1 MRLGCG
7 ANALNGPTPLKIAT
21 LPAGLALR
29 ILTAFGFGFFLSMF
43 CRSSGN
49 LLKGPVQADLGLSEA
64 AMGLTFGTAFFIA
77 FGLAQLPIGVLLD
90 RYDPRKVCA
99 GMLSVAAAGT
109 LIFAFAHTS
118 GHMAAGRVLMGMG
131 FAACMMA
138 ALKTYSLW
146 FPVNKLPTING
157 IQFSVGILG
166 SISATKPTQWLLEVI
181 DWRGINMIMAALALL
196 AAVLLVTLAPK
207 HDSKSS
213 GESLLS
219 QIKGIGKVYGDGY
232 FWRTT
237 PWAFISIGISQGVG
251 TLYVLSWLKGPGG
264 LGLSGATDILFLI
277 AFVSI
282 FNYLLVGYL
291 MEWLGKRGFG
301 TMTVPYTGIFLSMT
315 AMALIIAMPGTPLL
329 WLFWALSIGWASL
342 TVASLARAFPV
353 HLAGRVYTG
362 FNQMSFLVTSIIQ
375 WVVGSLLDFFP
386 RTGADAAPDS
396 YRLAFAAVLGIQL
409 LGCLWTIAAR
419 FLRIGEQTMI
429 ERENAMTQQAKH
441 V

>member
-1 MRLGCG
+1 M
-7 ANALNGPTPLKIAT
+7 KIAT

-99 GMLSVAAAGT
+99 FMLLVAATGT
-109 LIFAFAHTS
+109 LVFALAHS
-118 GHMAAGRVLMGMG
+118 GGHMAAGRILMGVG

-146 FPVNKLPTING
+146 FPANKLPTISG
-157 IQFSVGILG
+157 IQFSVGIMG
-166 SISATKPTQWLLEVI
+166 SISATKPTQWLLQVT
-181 DWRGINMIMAALALL
+181 DWRGINLTMAALSVL
-196 AAVLLVTLAPK
+196 AAVLLLTLAPR
-207 HDSKSS
+207 HDAKSP

-251 TLYVLSWLKGPGG
+251 TLYVISWLKGPGG
-264 LGLSGATDILFLI
+264 LSLSGATDILFLI

-282 FNYLLVGYL
+282 FNYLLVGTL
-291 MEWLGKRGFG
+291 MEWLGKRGLG
-301 TMTVPYTGIFLSMT
+301 PMTVPYAGMSLSVV
-315 AMALIIAMPGTPLL
+315 ALALIVAFPGLTLL
-329 WLFWALSIGWASL
+329 WIFWALAIGWSSL
-342 TVASLARAFPV
+342 TMASLARAFPV

-362 FNQMSFLVTSIIQ
+362 FNQMSFLMTSIVQ
-375 WVVGSLLDFFP
+375 WVVGSLLDFYP
-386 RTGADAAPDS
+386 RVGTDAAPDS

-409 LGCLWTIAAR
+409 LGALWTLAAR
-419 FLRIGEQTMI
+419 FLRIGERTMI
-429 ERENAMTQQAKH
+429 ERENAMTQQAGN

>member
-1 MRLGCG
+1 M
-7 ANALNGPTPLKIAT
+7 KIAT

-99 GMLSVAAAGT
+99 GMLLVAATGT
-109 LIFAFAHTS
+109 LVFAVAHTG
-118 GHMAAGRVLMGMG
+118 GHMAAGRILMGIG

-146 FPVNKLPTING
+146 FPVTKLPTING

-166 SISATKPTQWLLEVI
+166 SISATKPTQWLLEVT
-181 DWRGINMIMAALALL
+181 DWRGINLTMAALTLL
-196 AAVLLVTLAPK
+196 AAVLLLTLAPR
-207 HDSKSS
+207 HDTKSS

-219 QIKGIGKVYGDGY
+219 QIKGIGQVYGDGY

-251 TLYVLSWLKGPGG
+251 TLYVISWLKGPGG
-264 LGLSGATDILFLI
+264 LDLSGATDILFLI

-301 TMTVPYTGIFLSMT
+301 PMTVPYAGLFLSM
-315 AMALIIAMPGTPLL
+315 AALALIIAFPGLTLL
-329 WLFWALSIGWASL
+329 WIFWALSIGWASL
-342 TVASLARAFPV
+342 TLAALGRAFPV

-362 FNQMSFLVTSIIQ
+362 FNQMSFLMTSIVQ
-375 WVVGSLLDFFP
+375 WIVGSLLDFYP
-386 RTGADAAPDS
+386 RVGTDAAPDS

-409 LGCLWTIAAR
+409 LGGLWTLAAR
-419 FLRIGEQTMI
+419 LLRIGERTMI
-429 ERENAMTQQAKH
+429 ERENAMTQKAGN

>member
-1 MRLGCG
+1 M
-7 ANALNGPTPLKIAT
+7 KIAT

-29 ILTAFGFGFFLSMF
+29 ILSAFGFGFFLSMF

-49 LLKGPVQADLGLSEA
+49 LLKGPVQADLGLSEVT
-64 AMGLTFGTAFFIA
+64 MGLTFGTAFFIA

-99 GMLSVAAAGT
+99 GMLAVAATGT
-109 LIFAFAHTS
+109 LVFALSHTS
-118 GHMAAGRVLMGMG
+118 GHMAAGRILMGMG

-157 IQFSVGILG
+157 IQFAVGILG
-166 SISATKPTQWLLEVI
+166 SISATKPTQWLLQVT
-181 DWRGINMIMAALALL
+181 DWRGINMTMAALALL
-196 AAVLLVTLAPK
+196 AAILLVTLAPK
-207 HDSKSS
+207 HQAKSS

-237 PWAFISIGISQGVG
+237 PWAFTSIGISQGVG
-251 TLYVLSWLKGPGG
+251 TLYVIAWLKGPGG
-264 LGLSGATDILFLI
+264 LDLSGATDILFLI

-301 TMTVPYTGIFLSMT
+301 PMTVPYTGIFLSMT
-315 AMALIIAMPGTPLL
+315 AMGLIVALPGTPLL
-329 WLFWALSIGWASL
+329 WIFWALSIGWASL

-353 HLAGRVYTG
+353 QLAGRVYTG
-362 FNQMSFLVTSIIQ
+362 FNQMSFLMTSIIQ
-375 WVVGSLLDFFP
+375 LVVGSLLDFYP
-386 RTGADAAPDS
+386 RIGGDAAPES
-396 YRLAFAAVLGIQL
+396 YRLAFAAVLGIQV
-409 LGCLWTIAAR
+409 LGCLWTVAAR
-419 FLRIGEQTMI
+419 LLKIGEKTMI
-429 ERENAMTQQAKH
+429 ERENAKNEETAN

>member
-1 MRLGCG
+1 M
-7 ANALNGPTPLKIAT
+7 KIAT

-64 AMGLTFGTAFFIA
+64 TMGLTFGTAFFIA

-99 GMLSVAAAGT
+99 GMLLVAATGT
-109 LIFAFAHTS
+109 LVFAFSHTG
-118 GHMAAGRVLMGMG
+118 GHMAAGRALMGIG
-131 FAACMMA
+131 FAACMMS

-166 SISATKPTQWLLEVI
+166 SISATKPTQWLLEVT
-181 DWRGINMIMAALALL
+181 DWRGINLAMAALALL
-196 AAVLLVTLAPK
+196 AAILLLTIAPK
-207 HDSKSS
+207 HGSKSS

-237 PWAFISIGISQGVG
+237 PWAFTSIGISQGIG
-251 TLYVLSWLKGPGG
+251 TLYVISWLKGAGG
-264 LGLSGATDILFLI
+264 LSLSGATDILFLI

-301 TMTVPYTGIFLSMT
+301 PMSIPYAGVFLSMV
-315 AMALIIAMPGTPLL
+315 AMALIIALPGAPLL
-329 WLFWALSIGWASL
+329 WVFWALSIGWASL

-362 FNQMSFLVTSIIQ
+362 FNQLSFLMTSIIQ
-375 WVVGSLLDFFP
+375 VVVGGLLDFYP
-386 RTGADAAPDS
+386 RVGADAAPDS

-409 LGCLWTIAAR
+409 LGGLWTFAAR
-419 FLRIGEQTMI
+419 LLRIGEQTMI
-429 ERENAMTQQAKH
+429 ERENAMTEQSGTKQADN

>member
-1 MRLGCG
+1 
-7 ANALNGPTPLKIAT
+7 LKIAT

-29 ILTAFGFGFFLSMF
+29 ILAAFGFGFFLSMF

-64 AMGLTFGTAFFIA
+64 TMGLTFGTAFFIA

-90 RYDPRKVCA
+90 RYDPRRVCA
-99 GMLSVAAAGT
+99 AMLAVAATGT
-109 LIFAFAHTS
+109 LIFAVSHTS

-166 SISATKPTQWLLEVI
+166 SISATKPTQWLLEVT
-181 DWRGINMIMAALALL
+181 DWRGINLAMAALALL
-196 AAVLLVTLAPK
+196 AALLLLTLAPK
-207 HDSKSS
+207 HDSKPS
-213 GESLLS
+213 GESLLA

-251 TLYVLSWLKGPGG
+251 TLYVISWLKGPGG

-301 TMTVPYTGIFLSMT
+301 PMTVPYTGVFLSMV
-315 AMALIIAMPGTPLL
+315 AMGLIVAFPRAALL
-329 WLFWALSIGWASL
+329 WIFWALSIGWASL
-342 TVASLARAFPV
+342 TMASLGRAFPV
-353 HLAGRVYTG
+353 SLAGRVYTG
-362 FNQMSFLVTSIIQ
+362 FNQMSFLMTSIIQ
-375 WVVGSLLDFFP
+375 WVVGTLLDFYP
-386 RTGADAAPDS
+386 RVGTGAAPES

-409 LGCLWTIAAR
+409 LGGLWTVAAR
-419 FLRIGEQTMI
+419 LLRIGERTMI
-429 ERENAMTQQAKH
+429 ERENAMAGEAQN